1 MGLRV
6 MKNVERNSTITK
18 NRSKKE
24 GIPRINDKKEANKI
38 TENQM
43 LMELAKKLVTDH
55 PELSIEQALEIERK
69 RAADRKRRAEEVTID
84 ASIHLRID
92 QEMEEYLMM
101 EYEED
106 DEKEN
111 SEVTEMEYQVN
122 ISIKLNQL
130 ELSNGDGLRD
140 KNKIMN

>member
-1 MGLRV
+1 MGRRV
-6 MKNVERNSTITK
+6 MKNVERNSIITK

-24 GIPRINDKKEANKI
+24 GIPRINDKKEANKT
-38 TENQM
+38 TENQKQ
-43 LMELAKKLVTDH
+43 MELAKKLVTDH

-69 RAADRKRRAEEVTID
+69 RAADRKKREEEMTID

-101 EYEED
+101 ENEED

-111 SEVTEMEYQVN
+111 LEAPEMDYQVN

-130 ELSNGDGLRD
+130 ELSNDEGPRD
-140 KNKIMN
+140 KIRIMN